1 MIKIFFESILL
12 FQILF
17 MFCYCH
23 NDKTCIII
31 NKHKLKNEIVTKN
44 GLLILERDVETDFDC
59 KFCGNEKN
67 TFFHISKI
75 KDLKKMNL
83 LDLKRKYQKF
93 NLNIFKYQSDILR
106 IVSYK
111 NDLEMKNILITE
123 FLYEA
128 KYINKKIYSIGSKDD
143 YTYFGGIPNSFKY
156 YKKYTLNINDI
167 IYYIKIGEK
176 IIDISNNK
184 FNFFD
189 FISGAEYIKLF
200 YNYLD
205 FELNSEKIFS
215 NIEIKIGNN
224 KLLIKKIDFGK
235 ESYCKLI
242 NNYLENFIYRIY
254 DLENNEIN
262 LYLEYPKDI
271 IIDDNETKNN
281 YNKLSYECIFLCLL
295 VISII
300 LAINYEKNK
309 NFEYPDNLYIY
320 Y

>member
-23 NDKTCIII
+23 NDNASIII

-93 NLNIFKYQSDILR
+93 NLNIFKYQLDILR

-128 KYINKKIYSIGSKDD
+128 KYINKKIYSIKPLSSVEKIYSIGSKDD
-143 YTYFGGIPNSFKY
+143 YTYYGVIPNSFKY
-156 YKKYTLNINDI
+156 YKKYAININDI

-184 FNFFD
+184 FNFFWC
-189 FISGAEYIKLF
+189 G
-200 YNYLD
+200 
-205 FELNSEKIFS
+205 
-215 NIEIKIGNN
+215 
-224 KLLIKKIDFGK
+224 
-235 ESYCKLI
+235 
-242 NNYLENFIYRIY
+242 IY
-254 DLENNEIN
+254 
-262 LYLEYPKDI
+262 
-271 IIDDNETKNN
+271 
-281 YNKLSYECIFLCLL
+281 
-295 VISII
+295 
-300 LAINYEKNK
+300 
-309 NFEYPDNLYIY
+309 
-320 Y
+320 